1 MRALADRYTSP
12 PKLLGHSFLF
22 GSIWIP
28 SNGPLR
34 CAQAVCGARGAREL
48 QALAQAEWQ
57 RYERPSGRLCVD
69 GDGTCAAFTRP
80 RPRPTLPHRSVPFT
94 VLRGRHHAYSLQ
106 AHTNDHKRKRAAVR
120 KADHKR
126 LDVITLAPMSMV
138 ALGVHGFG
146 PDSRLRGARTAR
158 RARGRESKKCDGR
171 SAASENRAQSP
182 RPAGRDTS
190 FITHETAPF

>member
-1 MRALADRYTSP
+1 MYGEVESR
-12 PKLLGHSFLF
+12 G
-22 GSIWIP
+22 P
-28 SNGPLR
+28 SAAEVGEVTI
-34 CAQAVCGARGAREL
+34 AFWREKWTC
-48 QALAQAEWQ
+48 E
-57 RYERPSGRLCVD
+57 PSSDLY
-69 GDGTCAAFTRP
+69 
-80 RPRPTLPHRSVPFT
+80 HRSVPFT

-126 LDVITLAPMSMV
+126 LDVITLAPMSMAV
-138 ALGVHGFG
+138 LGVHGFG

-190 FITHETAPF
+190 FITHETAPFWRIPEKHPPISPRTERAQIAHHLGR